1 MLEIVFLAI
10 VNGLVNWGLRPII
23 VTRAVAA
30 DGDMLRGL
38 LADPAAQW
46 RLAAG
51 GARIGDLQPAGDRCE
66 ARLRLPLGVRAHA
79 SVRVKPSRTGRVL
92 TTEVELGRRTVAWA
106 TWILTPGR
114 GTTEVDV
121 ALQLESRGLAAR
133 LALLLGGRR
142 WIARRLDVAL
152 ATLATTAAH
161 VAEDL
166 VAPPAHGAPPT
177 TTTRA
182 GEQAARAATPV
193 EERVRTPARR
203 ARARARDRRRRR
215 PTTSA

>member
-38 LADPAAQW
+38 LADPAGQW

-51 GARIGDLQPAGDRCE
+51 VARIGDLQPAGDRCE
-66 ARLRLPLGVRAHA
+66 ARLRLPLGVRPHA
-79 SVRVKPSRTGRVL
+79 SVRVKPSRSGRVL

-121 ALQLESRGLAAR
+121 AVQPESRGLATR

-142 WIARRLDVAL
+142 WIARRLDIAL
-152 ATLATTAAH
+152 ATLATTAAR
-161 VAEDL
+161 VAEEL
-166 VAPPAHGAPPT
+166 VAPPALDAPASMSARADEPT
-177 TTTRA
+177 
-182 GEQAARAATPV
+182 ARAATPAG
-193 EERVRTPARR
+193 ERARTPARR